1 MVKEVVYSPHCDFF
15 IDKLHRD
22 FGYDMRT
29 FHLHKKY
36 EIYFQ
41 QEGCRKFFINDAVYL
56 VNTGN
61 VVIVGKDEVHKTCSV
76 DNTPYKRYVLNFNCE
91 YIQDVVKGLG
101 NIDLCSFFDEDI
113 KLLPMSMKMQG
124 LIQSLMERMWEARN
138 SPEWEA
144 EPFCKVLLVELL
156 FYLKDSFDEQKSK
169 HEKMPTIS
177 NKTIDMISSYI
188 AQNYQT
194 SLSLPEIA
202 ARFYISPYYLSR
214 LFKKTTN
221 LTLVE
226 YINSV
231 RIRAARNLLETTRMR
246 VSAIAE
252 QTGFQTPAH
261 FSRIFKQGTGLS
273 PQQYRKFYHEEQ

>member
-15 IDKLHRD
+15 IDRLHRE

-36 EIYFQ
+36 EIYYQ

-56 VNTGN
+56 VNEGN

-76 DNTPYKRYVLNFNCE
+76 DNTPYKRYVLNFNGE
-91 YIQDVVKGLG
+91 YIADVAKALG
-101 NIDLCSFFDEDI
+101 NVDLLSFFDEGI
-113 KLLPMSMKMQG
+113 KLLCMNMKMQRI
-124 LIQSLMERMWEARN
+124 IQSLLERMWEARGHSN
-138 SPEWEA
+138 PDS

-156 FYLKDSFDEQKSK
+156 FYLKECVAEQKSK
-169 HEKMPTIS
+169 HENTPTIS
-177 NKTIDMISSYI
+177 NKTIDLISSYI
-188 AQNYQT
+188 AQNYQS

-231 RIRAARNLLETTRMR
+231 RIRAARNLLETTHLR
-246 VSAIAE
+246 VSTIAE
-252 QTGFQTPAH
+252 QTGFKTPAH

-273 PQQYRKFYHEEQ
+273 PQKYRKFYHDQ